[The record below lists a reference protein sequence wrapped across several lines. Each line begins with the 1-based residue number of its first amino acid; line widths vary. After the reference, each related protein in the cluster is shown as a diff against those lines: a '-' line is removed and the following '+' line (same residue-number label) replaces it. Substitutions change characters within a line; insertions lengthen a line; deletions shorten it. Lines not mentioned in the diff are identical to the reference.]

1 MVKKLL
7 LIIVCIALSL
17 PSHAIIWKYDSFNT
31 TNKTCRLTGWS
42 GTQPTSGKI
51 SIKSTYTHTDGVT
64 YTVNSIAK
72 NALNDLTEVTQITIP
87 ATVTRI
93 GKVPY
98 TGGLENKSNGVEN
111 FSNCPKLEKIIVDAD
126 NPNFLST
133 THGILTSKDMYF
145 LYRVPAACPIV
156 GGEFNIYAKVV
167 SITDGCFSGNN
178 TIQTLTI
185 PAALYEISGTPGFNE
200 MTALKAYKV
209 SENCTTF
216 IVKDGPH
223 PTQP

>member
-98 TGGLENKSNGVEN
+98 TGGLRIKATAWKISATVRSLRKS
-111 FSNCPKLEKIIVDAD
+111 
-126 NPNFLST
+126 
-133 THGILTSKDMYF
+133 
-145 LYRVPAACPIV
+145 
-156 GGEFNIYAKVV
+156 
-167 SITDGCFSGNN
+167 
-178 TIQTLTI
+178 
-185 PAALYEISGTPGFNE
+185 
-200 MTALKAYKV
+200 
-209 SENCTTF
+209 
-216 IVKDGPH
+216 
-223 PTQP
+223 